1 MLLHVLLIVLIVE
14 AGGQQAFARSWS
26 STPSRQRG
34 RLCVFRARR
43 RGIAPRGVLGRLLS
57 NKIVKDVEREEAED
71 LRREAL
77 ENAGQAA
84 IDKLDGPMTQGA
96 TRLVSEMLN
105 RIDDN
110 VIAAASKGT
119 SFIEKGLPS
128 AQGFAA
134 KIQGTEFSSIL
145 VSGGGKHADFAS
157 GLVANLANVLSQEQF
172 NQLLVDT
179 PLQFAQ
185 FAAPFIAGGGWEFV
199 FSTLR

>member
-1 MLLHVLLIVLIVE
+1 MTASVQIAE

-26 STPSRQRG
+26 PNPSSQHG
-34 RLCVFRARR
+34 GLCALGARR
-43 RGIAPRGVLGRLLS
+43 RGIAPRGVLGRILN

-110 VIAAASKGT
+110 VIAAANKGA

-134 KIQGTEFSSIL
+134 KIQGTDLSSVL

-157 GLVANLANVLSQEQF
+157 GLMANLATVLSQDQLS
-172 NQLLVDT
+172 QLLVDT

-185 FAAPFIAGGGWEFV
+185 FAAPLIAGGGWEFA